1 MALPYSV
8 SKAAERGDSITVLRW
23 LDNGGDPNERT
34 HSFDGNSVSLLD
46 CAAYGGHA
54 TLVRA
59 LLALGADPVPV
70 SSDAYGWSSLHS
82 AAKQGNPAIVTTLID
97 AGVNVNARTAPRMEY
112 DSDTGEYVAGGDE
125 PATPLMCAAKEAIS
139 VEVVRV
145 LLSRGADIAATDHV
159 GKTAEDYARGALIRQ
174 VSRLG
179 RITEEGG
186 NILDVLVGVRKAGS
200 WKRYVGAWRVQLL
213 LLQRLCSTGRASPVV
228 TLRQGHARRVASIE
242 ELEAT
247 SGCKVTRPRKRAP
260 PTDATEE
267 GPTDALMARLV
278 ALPSPLVGKVASYW
292 RTARDPRY

>member
-8 SKAAERGDSITVLRW
+8 SKAAERGDSVTLLRW

-59 LLALGADPVPV
+59 LLALGAVPVPV

-145 LLSRGADIAATDHV
+145 LLSRGADVAATDHV

-213 LLQRLCSTGRASPVV
+213 LLQRLSATGRAFPR
-228 TLRQGHARRVASIE
+228 T
-242 ELEAT
+242 ELME
-247 SGCKVTRPRKRAP
+247 
-260 PTDATEE
+260 
-267 GPTDALMARLV
+267 RLV
-278 ALPSPLVGKVASYW
+278 ALPPPMVGKVASYW
-292 RTARDPRY
+292 RTSRDPLD

>member
-8 SKAAERGDSITVLRW
+8 SKAAERGDSVTLLRW

-59 LLALGADPVPV
+59 LLALGAVPVPV

-112 DSDTGEYVAGGDE
+112 DSETGEYVAGGDE

-200 WKRYVGAWRVQLL
+200 WKRYTGAWRVQLL
-213 LLQRLCSTGRASPVV
+213 LLQRLCSTGRASPV
-228 TLRQGHARRVASIE
+228 TALGPGHAWRTPSVE
-242 ELEAT
+242 ELETT
-247 SGCKVTRPRKRAP
+247 SGCKVTRKRAP

-278 ALPSPLVGKVASYW
+278 ALPPPLVGKVASYW
-292 RTARDPRY
+292 RTARDPLY